1 MRTDTSRK
9 HMLFRARWTLTAAVA
24 ESGGGH
30 GPTEEEE
37 AFHRAIN
44 GIRYQV
50 SNCEVQF
57 HKTDGDPPE

>member
-1 MRTDTSRK
+1 
-9 HMLFRARWTLTAAVA
+9 MLFRARWTLTAAVA

-37 AFHRAIN
+37 EEGFHRAIN

-57 HKTDGDPPE
+57 HKTDDDPPE